1 MSYLI
6 CEKCGG
12 YYELQE
18 GESIEDFDSCQCG
31 GKLGYDRK
39 KDDHITNLND
49 TKNFEYEKQRQTKVL
64 GIYDDIKREKTR
76 NYFKKRDIK
85 MESYNSENLVSNSAF
100 ILLTFTIFP
109 LTFAVEYNF
118 IPFIILAVFSILLPG
133 LFYYLQTS
141 KKINTIAE
149 IKKIYGICGL
159 YFASFLGIFLIWVLM
174 NLFGFVV
181 NFLNNFPT
189 IAFAFV
195 FALIFIQKY
204 IGNYMG
210 LEISDPLTSLSDI
223 KKYIYYIGVF
233 ISTVWFIFVFVIAVA
248 LHLY

>member
-39 KDDHITNLND
+39 ND
-49 TKNFEYEKQRQTKVL
+49 TRNFVSEKQKQSKAL
-64 GIYDDIKREKTR
+64 GIYNDIKQEKR
-76 NYFKKRDIK
+76 HNYFKKRDIK
-85 MESYNSENLVSNSAF
+85 MESYNSENLVSNSGF

-109 LTFAVEYNF
+109 LTFAVAYNF

-133 LFYYLQTS
+133 LFYYLQTN
-141 KKINTIAE
+141 KKIHTIAD
-149 IKKIYGICGL
+149 IKNIYGICGL
-159 YFASFLGIFLIWVLM
+159 YFTSFLGIFLIWVIT
-174 NLFGFVV
+174 NLFGFVISFV
-181 NFLNNFPT
+181 NNSL
-189 IAFAFV
+189 IMAFAFV
-195 FALIFIQKY
+195 FALIFLQKY
-204 IGNYMG
+204 MGNYMG

-233 ISTVWFIFVFVIAVA
+233 ISTAWFIFVFVIAIG
-248 LHLY
+248 LHLH

>member
-31 GKLGYDRK
+31 GKLGYNRK
-39 KDDHITNLND
+39 NT
-49 TKNFEYEKQRQTKVL
+49 TKNFELEKQKQSKAL
-64 GIYDDIKREKTR
+64 GIYDNIKREKTH

-109 LTFAVEYNF
+109 LTFAVAYKF
-118 IPFIILAVFSILLPG
+118 IPFIILAAFSILLPG
-133 LFYYLQTS
+133 LFYYLQTN

-159 YFASFLGIFLIWVLM
+159 YFASFLVIFLIWVIT
-174 NLFGFVV
+174 NLFGFVISFV
-181 NFLNNFPT
+181 NNSL
-189 IAFAFV
+189 IMAFSFV
-195 FALIFIQKY
+195 FALIFLQKY
-204 IGNYMG
+204 TGNYMG

-223 KKYIYYIGVF
+223 KKYIYYMGVF
-233 ISTVWFIFVFVIAVA
+233 ISTAWFIFVFIIVII
-248 LHLY
+248 LHLF

>member
-31 GKLGYDRK
+31 GELGYDRK
-39 KDDHITNLND
+39 KD
-49 TKNFEYEKQRQTKVL
+49 TKNFVSEKQKQSKAL
-64 GIYDDIKREKTR
+64 GIYNDIKQEKSH

-85 MESYNSENLVSNSAF
+85 MESYNSENLVSNSGF

-109 LTFAVEYNF
+109 LTFAVAYNF

-133 LFYYLQTS
+133 LFYYLQTN
-141 KKINTIAE
+141 KKINTIAD
-149 IKKIYGICGL
+149 IKNIYGIFGL
-159 YFASFLGIFLIWVLM
+159 YFASFLGIFLIWVIT
-174 NLFGFVV
+174 NLFGHLFS
-181 NFLNNFPT
+181 FINNSL
-189 IAFAFV
+189 IMAFAFV
-195 FALIFIQKY
+195 FALIFLQKY
-204 IGNYMG
+204 MGNYMG

-233 ISTVWFIFVFVIAVA
+233 ISTAWFIFVFVIAIG
-248 LHLY
+248 LHLN

>member
-39 KDDHITNLND
+39 KD
-49 TKNFEYEKQRQTKVL
+49 TKNFVSEKQKQSKAL
-64 GIYDDIKREKTR
+64 GIYNDIKLEKTH
-76 NYFKKRDIK
+76 NYFKKRDMK
-85 MESYNSENLVSNSAF
+85 MESYNSENLVSNSGF

-109 LTFAVEYNF
+109 LTFAAAYNF

-133 LFYYLQTS
+133 LFYYLQTN
-141 KKINTIAE
+141 KKITTIAD
-149 IKKIYGICGL
+149 IKNIYGICGL
-159 YFASFLGIFLIWVLM
+159 YFASFLGIFLIWVIS
-174 NLFGFVV
+174 NLFGFVISFV
-181 NFLNNFPT
+181 NNSL
-189 IAFAFV
+189 IMAFAFV
-195 FALIFIQKY
+195 FALIFLQKY
-204 IGNYMG
+204 MGNYMG

-233 ISTVWFIFVFVIAVA
+233 IRTAWFIFVFVIAIG
-248 LHLY
+248 LHLN